1 MSIFFVFL
9 LATLLITGVFG
20 LAVQRRW
27 YEYMRTKHPK
37 AWTALGEPRLL
48 GSSAAVQWRV
58 LRFVQAGNYRDLQ
71 DANLDTLTRSLRR
84 WGIFYIALFALTVGV
99 FLTFLFAR

>member
-1 MSIFFVFL
+1 MSFFIVFL
-9 LATLLITGVFG
+9 MTALLVTGAFV

-27 YEYMRTKHPK
+27 YEYMRTRHPT

-58 LRFVQAGNYRDLQ
+58 LRFVQAGGYRNLQ
-71 DANLDTLTRSLRR
+71 DADLDTLTRSLRR
-84 WGIFYIALFALTVGV
+84 WGIFYIALFVLTVGV
-99 FLTFLFAR
+99 FLIFLFTR